1 MTETIELIVPE
12 EHPTER
18 LDKII
23 SVLYSE
29 LSRSRVKP
37 LIKSGDVTVN
47 GHVIKQ
53 ASLKITAGA
62 QLTITIPDAVDDT
75 PLPENIPL
83 DIIYEDDHL
92 LVINKAVGMVVHP
105 GAGNY
110 NGTLVNALLH
120 HCRDNL
126 SGIGGVKR
134 PGIVHRLDKET
145 SGLMIVAKHDARHQ
159 GLSAQLQDRSLS
171 RLYGAL
177 VWKSPLLKKG
187 QVDHSIGR
195 HPTNRLKMSLRRG
208 EAGRDAR
215 THYIVENAYENHASH
230 ITCKLETGR
239 THQIR
244 VHMQH
249 LGHPLIGDPLYGLA
263 DQEGRALLKRSGYEE
278 EQISEILS
286 FPRQALHAKE
296 LSFIHPITEERMTL
310 SSEWPD
316 DWQKLKNNLKTI
328 T

>member
-1 MTETIELIVPE
+1 MENIELIVPAE
-12 EHPTER
+12 QPTER

-23 SVLYSE
+23 SILYPD

-62 QLTITIPDAVDDT
+62 KLTITVPDAVDDT

-83 DIIYEDDHL
+83 DIIYEDDDL

-110 NGTLVNALLH
+110 DGTLVNALLY
-120 HCRDNL
+120 HCDDSL

-145 SGLMIVAKHDARHQ
+145 SGLMIVAKHDAAHQ
-159 GLSAQLQDRSLS
+159 GLSDQLQDRSLS

-177 VWKSPLLKKG
+177 VWKAPLLKKG
-187 QVDHSIGR
+187 KIDQAIGR
-195 HPTNRLKMSLRRG
+195 HATNRLKMSLRRG
-208 EAGRDAR
+208 DAGRDAI
-215 THYIVENAYENHASH
+215 THYTVEETYGEYASH
-230 ITCKLETGR
+230 VTCKLETGR

-263 DQEGRALLKRSGYEE
+263 DQEGRALLKRADYEE
-278 EQISEILS
+278 EQINSILS
-286 FPRQALHAKE
+286 FQRQALHAKE
-296 LSFIHPITEERMTL
+296 LSFIHPISGGEMTF
-310 SSEWPD
+310 SSDWPD
-316 DWQKLKNNLKTI
+316 DWNNLKNNLKTK